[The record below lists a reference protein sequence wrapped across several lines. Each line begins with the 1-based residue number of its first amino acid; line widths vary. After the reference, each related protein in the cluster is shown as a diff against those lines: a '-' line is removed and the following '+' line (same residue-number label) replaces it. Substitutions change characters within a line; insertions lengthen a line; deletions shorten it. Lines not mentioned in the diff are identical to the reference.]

1 MPLTEEIPYLNQI
14 IDILVV
20 QKQLN
25 IGIRVGA

>member
-1 MPLTEEIPYLNQI
+1 MPLTEEIPYLSQI

-25 IGIRVGA
+25 IGIRGGA